1 VPTGLAAAVAGA
13 GTVELAW
20 DAIRFLDGAGGYQ
33 ITWSL
38 SPTGSEQP
46 AGQTKY
52 KTDETFRVSG
62 LAPGRYYYFR
72 LRCFTQP
79 HLDNDNTVYGDKCK
93 PRAVFVP
100 APY

>member
-1 VPTGLAAAVAGA
+1 M
-13 GTVELAW
+13 ELFW
-20 DAIRFLDGAGGYQ
+20 DAIRYTDGGGGYQ
-33 ITWSL
+33 VTWSL
-38 SPTGSEQP
+38 SPTGPKQA

-62 LAPGRYYYFR
+62 LAAGRYYYFR

-79 HLDNDNTVYGDKCK
+79 HIDNENTVYGDKCK

-100 APY
+100 ALH